1 MREAEKNRRFPP
13 ALRRVSA
20 KARREETMKRMM
32 GVVVLLFVACVPVVA
47 QMGMEMFHR
56 PALMK
61 VFHPVVGKGAQYQST
76 STSGGSSRME
86 ELSVIGKETVDGKD
100 AYWLQMVNVDAKG
113 ATTGG
118 KMLLTVDDFQF
129 HRMIIDV
136 PGQGLME
143 VPANMMMTAKSR
155 QNIQD
160 SMNAWQSVG
169 SDTITVPAGTF
180 VCEHWRNEKEHG
192 DLWTTDKIAPFGMVK
207 EITPNSNTV
216 TVLVKTLDN
225 VQDRFSGPA
234 KKFDMQQMIQ
244 QMQQQ
249 RQQNQ

>member
-1 MREAEKNRRFPP
+1 
-13 ALRRVSA
+13 
-20 KARREETMKRMM
+20 MKRMM
-32 GVVVLLFVACVPVVA
+32 GVLVLLLVGCIPVVG

-56 PALMK
+56 PAIVK
-61 VFHPVVGKGAQYQST
+61 VFHPVVGKGAEYQTT

-86 ELSVIGKETVDGKD
+86 ELSLIGKDTVDGKD
-100 AYWLQMVNVDAKG
+100 AYWLQMVNIDAKG
-113 ATTGG
+113 DTKGG
-118 KMLLTVDDFQF
+118 KVLLTIDDFQF
-129 HRMIIDV
+129 HRMIIEV

-143 VPANMMMTAKSR
+143 MPANMMMSARNR
-155 QNIQD
+155 QNVQD
-160 SMNAWQSVG
+160 TMNAWQSVG

-180 VCEHWRNEKEHG
+180 SCEHWRNDKDHEE
-192 DLWTTDKIAPFGMVK
+192 LWTSDKVVPFGMVK
-207 EITPNSNTV
+207 EISAKSQTV
-216 TVLVKTLDN
+216 MVLMKTLDN